1 MICSEFC
8 IMFGVLSI
16 DSEVSTDRCST
27 SSRLV
32 GSFGFARKKE
42 SEKSFTVKN
51 RWCDTSLKS
60 WPYLRLENRKK
71 KQKKNRRA
79 TGTGCAENC
88 AKLHSIIKVS
98 AVRRQFSGL
107 FAPNLTRLLQS
118 RCDQLAFSD
127 CRRARSRSLRFTVIL
142 RLFLT
147 AGAVFESLDFS
158 RYSIY
163 SFFLARFPSLRQQAR
178 SLEDLFMFFR
188 VRSSKSCGVS
198 EWLCLRFKFCSIA
211 QGFAVVDLAIF
222 L

>member
-1 MICSEFC
+1 LTIPSPGKTE
-8 IMFGVLSI
+8 
-16 DSEVSTDRCST
+16 
-27 SSRLV
+27 
-32 GSFGFARKKE
+32 
-42 SEKSFTVKN
+42 
-51 RWCDTSLKS
+51 
-60 WPYLRLENRKK
+60 KK

-107 FAPNLTRLLQS
+107 FAPNLTRSLQS

-127 CRRARSRSLRFTVIL
+127 CRRARSRSLRFIVIL

-163 SFFLARFPSLRQQAR
+163 SFFLVRLPGLRQQAR
-178 SLEDLFMFFR
+178 SLEDLFMFFECVLQR
-188 VRSSKSCGVS
+188 VVECRNDFVLGSSFVSSCS
-198 EWLCLRFKFCSIA
+198 STP
-211 QGFAVVDLAIF
+211 IF
-222 L
+222 LFPVEISSF